1 LLVNSCSVAVKT
13 GRLNASFIYPNL
25 GYGNGSLKPKGD
37 FGQCQFGLL
46 VFGLVVRTMADLVA
60 VGIKRRDAEVGSHGF
75 PILLGPKRIKLEVR
89 QLATDGSPDLNRIR
103 MEQLKM

>member
-1 LLVNSCSVAVKT
+1 
-13 GRLNASFIYPNL
+13 
-25 GYGNGSLKPKGD
+25 
-37 FGQCQFGLL
+37 
-46 VFGLVVRTMADLVA
+46 MADLVA